1 LKVTLGPNAQ
11 LPTLADPCP
20 YPYQTWNH
28 LYPEDGFQ
36 FVLHAAACEICQ
48 KEYKDALLIS
58 LPFMS
63 AW

>member
-1 LKVTLGPNAQ
+1 M
-11 LPTLADPCP
+11 LADPCP
-20 YPYQTWNH
+20 YPYQNWNH

-48 KEYKDALLIS
+48 NEYKDALLVS

-63 AW
+63 PW